1 MTNSALDGKPYAGNP
16 HVRFDE
22 GDGASAKPRRSS
34 LLYKR
39 ILVMLCVAVST
50 IVMAKT
56 TTWIGGATGQFSAA
70 ANWDNGVPAS
80 GDTVKFTKAV
90 ELTGETFDIGAD
102 GLVIDNSAALTDRV
116 VFTGAGRLTK
126 TGAGQMVVR
135 TNSFHT
141 GGTRIE
147 RGKISFSNRYSMP
160 KCFGSGEIELV
171 RYSDYSPTID
181 MAEWTCGLTNAIR
194 VTGAITMGGSDG
206 SWGAIYVHN
215 PATLDGPIVCDSD
228 AYFNIGWG
236 GVTMNGAVTCPTDRT
251 LKINCNCGNNGG
263 TIFATTLNQ
272 AVDASIVKLG
282 NRNLNINGICPNK
295 DSSLTVNAGT
305 NLFGTA
311 ASWAGTNIV
320 VSGSTAV
327 LRVQRNG
334 NLASP
339 ETVLKV
345 DEKGRVVLDSGV
357 TALVAEFWLNGVRLP
372 DGAYSAVNCPDALA
386 GSGGLV
392 VGSALNVWIAGA
404 HGSWNKAENWS
415 FGAVPQSGGTAVF
428 TNAVTLYKEDVD
440 IGADGVKI
448 LNSANLVCSNSFTG
462 AGCLTK
468 LGSGNL
474 EIRRADSSHTG
485 GTVLKDGML
494 VVNNRYTKF
503 GFGTGAIVL
512 HRISATLPRIS
523 MSEWDCGLTNDIVVV
538 GAITSGNGAITAT
551 NPGQF
556 KGSVSGDADILITG
570 FWGGMTF
577 HGPISF
583 PGHTV
588 SILCDCKDNK
598 GSPFSVTC
606 NKSVDASIVKT
617 GLSYLYL
624 NGQSTNP
631 SNALTINVG
640 TNQLGTSAFWA
651 GTNIVVAGSNAALR
665 LTASGNLSPDA
676 TLALSGGGK
685 AVLDA
690 GVKAQVAALVLD
702 GVPQKAGYY
711 NAVRLP
717 QYIGGAGRIVVG
729 IPGVVI
735 LVR

>member
-16 HVRFDE
+16 HVRIDE

-102 GLVIDNSAALTDRV
+102 GLVIDNSDALTDRV

-334 NLASP
+334 
-339 ETVLKV
+339 
-345 DEKGRVVLDSGV
+345 
-357 TALVAEFWLNGVRLP
+357 
-372 DGAYSAVNCPDALA
+372 
-386 GSGGLV
+386 
-392 VGSALNVWIAGA
+392 
-404 HGSWNKAENWS
+404 
-415 FGAVPQSGGTAVF
+415 
-428 TNAVTLYKEDVD
+428 
-440 IGADGVKI
+440 
-448 LNSANLVCSNSFTG
+448 
-462 AGCLTK
+462 
-468 LGSGNL
+468 
-474 EIRRADSSHTG
+474 
-485 GTVLKDGML
+485 
-494 VVNNRYTKF
+494 
-503 GFGTGAIVL
+503 
-512 HRISATLPRIS
+512 
-523 MSEWDCGLTNDIVVV
+523 
-538 GAITSGNGAITAT
+538 
-551 NPGQF
+551 
-556 KGSVSGDADILITG
+556 
-570 FWGGMTF
+570 
-577 HGPISF
+577 
-583 PGHTV
+583 
-588 SILCDCKDNK
+588 
-598 GSPFSVTC
+598 PFS
-606 NKSVDASIVKT
+606 
-617 GLSYLYL
+617 
-624 NGQSTNP
+624 
-631 SNALTINVG
+631 
-640 TNQLGTSAFWA
+640 
-651 GTNIVVAGSNAALR
+651 
-665 LTASGNLSPDA
+665 SPRRR
-676 TLALSGGGK
+676 
-685 AVLDA
+685 
-690 GVKAQVAALVLD
+690 
-702 GVPQKAGYY
+702 PC
-711 NAVRLP
+711 
-717 QYIGGAGRIVVG
+717 
-729 IPGVVI
+729 
-735 LVR
+735 